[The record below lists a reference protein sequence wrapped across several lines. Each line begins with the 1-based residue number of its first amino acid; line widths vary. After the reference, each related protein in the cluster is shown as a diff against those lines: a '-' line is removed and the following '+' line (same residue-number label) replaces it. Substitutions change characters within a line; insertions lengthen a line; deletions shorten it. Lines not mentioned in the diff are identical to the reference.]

1 MITPISSAFSPH
13 ATSSSQTSSSS
24 TSSATTTT
32 ENMFLQ
38 LLVAQL
44 QNQDPTQPMDST
56 TFITQLAQIQQL
68 QQSTA
73 TGEDVSGIHTD
84 LDTIVSDLSGSSTS

>member
-1 MITPISSAFSPH
+1 
-13 ATSSSQTSSSS
+13 
-24 TSSATTTT
+24 
-32 ENMFLQ
+32 MFLQ

-68 QQSTA
+68 EQTTT
-73 TGEDVSGIHTD
+73 TGQDVSGIHTD
-84 LDTIVSDLSGSSTS
+84 LDTIVADLSGSNSTS